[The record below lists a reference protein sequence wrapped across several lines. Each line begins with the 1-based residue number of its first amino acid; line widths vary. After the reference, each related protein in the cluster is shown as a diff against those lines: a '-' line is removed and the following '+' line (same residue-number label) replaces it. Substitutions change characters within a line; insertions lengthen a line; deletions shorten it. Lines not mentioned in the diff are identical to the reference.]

1 MMLYLFLAHISHQIV
16 PYLSSTGFWKLA
28 ATTARYSGQAVG
40 VETGIDRGLSLRRLG
55 KRAQGMKHSQ
65 DFYKINNVFFCVII
79 VNYCNVLSY
88 LME

>member
-40 VETGIDRGLSLRRLG
+40 VETGIDRGFDNVYSTRTNSLWFRFL
-55 KRAQGMKHSQ
+55 
-65 DFYKINNVFFCVII
+65 KIRYGF
-79 VNYCNVLSY
+79 
-88 LME
+88 

>member
-65 DFYKINNVFFCVII
+65 DFYKINNVFFLC
-79 VNYCNVLSY
+79 NYCKL
-88 LME
+88 L